1 MTAKMI
7 DKLALCR
14 EIDEELTVTLKPD
27 TITFYGEFTG
37 QADGKQDG
45 TQVRIRCYQA
55 EFTGV
60 LQPAAEIAELDWLD
74 SRDLPRC
81 SLVAALI
88 VKDLAARKL
97 IG

>member
-7 DKLALCR
+7 DKLAL
-14 EIDEELTVTLKPD
+14 ITLK
-27 TITFYGEFTG
+27 
-37 QADGKQDG
+37 DGKVAM
-45 TQVRIRCYQA
+45 VRSHNKTLFYAPGGKREAGETDEQA
-55 EFTGV
+55 
-60 LQPAAEIAELDWLD
+60 LCREIAELDWLD

>member
-1 MTAKMI
+1 M
-7 DKLALCR
+7 
-14 EIDEELTVTLKPD
+14 
-27 TITFYGEFTG
+27 
-37 QADGKQDG
+37 
-45 TQVRIRCYQA
+45 RIRCYQA

-74 SRDLPRC
+74 CRDLPRC